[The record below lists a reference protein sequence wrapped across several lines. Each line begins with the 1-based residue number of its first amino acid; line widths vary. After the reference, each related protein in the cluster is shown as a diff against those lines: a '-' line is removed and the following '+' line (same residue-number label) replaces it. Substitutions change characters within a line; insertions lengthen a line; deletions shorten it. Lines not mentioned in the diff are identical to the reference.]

1 MVKSLLTLPVHLVI
15 LVSEVILEKVEVVER
30 VLEMQAEEQW

>member
-1 MVKSLLTLPVHLVI
+1 MVKSLLTLPVHLAI

-30 VLEMQAEEQW
+30 VQEKQAEKQ

>member
-30 VLEMQAEEQW
+30 VQEKQAEKQ